1 MKILL
6 YGELWSG
13 THIDC
18 ISYVL
23 REKNIEFKIFDFYK
37 YINPKRYT
45 IFIDKVLNKI
55 LYENNEKLINNKL
68 FLEIEE
74 YKPDVLFISKGVNI
88 YPETLDK
95 FKRKG
100 IIIANW
106 NPDDFFNKLNS
117 SKYLLDSLNIYVYVF
132 SARKHLFDEYKDK
145 GIRNPHY
152 VEWYYIP
159 WLHSRTTSIIPIKNI
174 ITFIGTYSKRRESIL
189 KTIEKDIPIEIWGS
203 GWNFS
208 SLKKNKNI
216 NIKNQFLPQSDF
228 PNIISSSLINL
239 NILTLENRDHTNLK
253 IFEITASNGL
263 LLTESIDASISILG
277 KNAFYFDANVPKSLN
292 ESIDNIFSN
301 NNDNSKIKDAG
312 YKNITTNNHSI
323 FDRVEQ
329 IINILK

>member
-13 THIDC
+13 THVDC

-23 REKNIEFKIFDFYK
+23 REKNIEFKIFDFYQ

-55 LYENNEKLINNKL
+55 LYEYNEKLINNKL
-68 FLEIEE
+68 VLEIEE
-74 YKPDVLFISKGVNI
+74 YKPDILFISKGVNI
-88 YPETLDK
+88 YPESLYK

-117 SKYLLDSLNIYVYVF
+117 SKYILDSLNIYDYVF
-132 SARKHLFDEYKDK
+132 SARKHLFDEYIDK

-159 WLHSRTTSIIPIKNI
+159 WLHKKTTNSIPIKNI
-174 ITFIGTYSKRRESIL
+174 VTFIGTYSKRRESIL
-189 KTIEKDIPIEIWGS
+189 KSIENDIPVEIWGS

-208 SLKKNKNI
+208 SLRKHKNI
-216 NIKNQFLPQSDF
+216 NIKNKFLPQSDF
-228 PNIISSSLINL
+228 PSIISSSLINL
-239 NILTLENRDHTNLK
+239 NILTLENRDRTNLK

-263 LLTESIDASISILG
+263 LLTEATDTSKSILG
-277 KNAFYFDANVPKSLN
+277 TNAFYFDAIVPTSLN
-292 ESIDNIFSN
+292 DNIHNIISN
-301 NNDNSKIKDAG
+301 NSYNIKIKDAG
-312 YKNITTNNHSI
+312 YNNMTLNNHSI

-329 IINILK
+329 ILNIFK